1 MKDLSIIIVNYRS
14 AALITDALKGLFQHT
29 DKTLDYEVIVVDNDS
44 GDESEILFK
53 EAFPQVIFHPMG
65 YNAGFARANNAG
77 MELANGKV
85 FLLLNPDTLI
95 HDNAIGLAYD
105 QLQASGH
112 VACGVQLLNA
122 DGSEQISGS
131 HFMKGSLNLLLPLPY
146 WGNFLRSI
154 AFAMQVKKPHVLAA
168 EKEVKVD
175 WISGAFLMVKRSAVD
190 KAGKMDPD
198 FFLYGEEVEWCNRL
212 GKLGSL
218 CIFGNAKITHLMGQA
233 IGDATNT
240 DDRSYSNLYDKKGLQ
255 LMVSNLLFVRK
266 KWGLFWMLFHLANY
280 TWTIPVFGLLG
291 ATQALV
297 CVSRGMK
304 TNFLKRWTGFTF
316 NVMELIAYAT
326 LRMMTGRPYFYKC
339 F

>member
-29 DKTLDYEVIVVDNDS
+29 DKTLDYEVIVVDNHS
-44 GDESEILFK
+44 GDNSETLLK
-53 EAFPQVIFHPMG
+53 EAFPQISFHAMG
-65 YNAGFARANNAG
+65 YNAGFARANNVG
-77 MELANGKV
+77 MEMAKGKV

-105 QLQASGH
+105 QLQASDH
-112 VACGVQLLNA
+112 VACGVQLLNP

-131 HFMKGSLNLLLPLPY
+131 HFMKGSLNLLLALPY

-168 EKEVKVD
+168 EKESKVD
-175 WISGAFLMVKRSAVD
+175 WISGAFLMVKRSAVE
-190 KAGKMDPD
+190 KIGKMDPD

-218 CIFGNAKITHLMGQA
+218 CIFGNAKITHLMGEA

-240 DDRSYSNLYDKKGLQ
+240 NDRSYSNLYDKKGLQ

-266 KWGLFWMLFHLANY
+266 KWGLCWMLFHLVHY

-291 ATQALV
+291 GLQALV
-297 CVSRGMK
+297 CLSRGIT
-304 TNFLKRWTGFTF
+304 TNFFKQWTGYTS
-316 NVMELIAYAT
+316 NVMVLIACAVM
-326 LRMMTGRPYFYKC
+326 RIIAGRPYFYKYL
-339 F
+339 